1 MWSIGSITPEEAGE
15 VFDAGTRNTHS
26 QNIEQDGSNNGN
38 VIGSTGIQENQDCQ
52 DNGSCYNF
60 AGMIVF
66 IGSQSGGNVQ
76 NFGQNNYVVQE
87 VIDVNSGNDNE
98 VHQNV
103 KQQNNSRYRIIMML

>member
-1 MWSIGSITPEEAGE
+1 
-15 VFDAGTRNTHS
+15 
-26 QNIEQDGSNNGN
+26 
-38 VIGSTGIQENQDCQ
+38 
-52 DNGSCYNF
+52 
-60 AGMIVF
+60 MIVF